1 MFTNADGALK
11 EDRRNRLAQKYRIC
25 SRNNLPL
32 PRSELWLADMAPFSS
47 GNLLTAALH
56 FWSTSR
62 IRAWF
67 FSPDLA
73 QDVPAAQGTQK
84 GTYAAAWPGRAMAEH
99 SASKTRWLVAS
110 PLPSAHLQV
119 FPPSLLR
126 LPWSC
131 MCKSTALSLVYGWVS
146 V

>member
-32 PRSELWLADMAPFSS
+32 HRSELWLADMAPFSS
-47 GNLLTAALH
+47 GNLLAAALH

-73 QDVPAAQGTQK
+73 QDVPAAQGT
-84 GTYAAAWPGRAMAEH
+84 
-99 SASKTRWLVAS
+99 
-110 PLPSAHLQV
+110 
-119 FPPSLLR
+119 
-126 LPWSC
+126 
-131 MCKSTALSLVYGWVS
+131 
-146 V
+146 